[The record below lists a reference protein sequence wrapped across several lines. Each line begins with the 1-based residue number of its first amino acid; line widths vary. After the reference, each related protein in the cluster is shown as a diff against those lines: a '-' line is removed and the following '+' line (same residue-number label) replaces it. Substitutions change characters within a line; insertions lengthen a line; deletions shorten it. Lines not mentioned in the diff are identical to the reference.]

1 MLKYA
6 LLLKLVIHL
15 HLVRINDYILEYLMS
30 LTLIIARLLF
40 LNITFIKSQL
50 PCMISWC
57 SGCHQI
63 KEVFI
68 CRFKLADSNIS
79 E

>member
-1 MLKYA
+1 
-6 LLLKLVIHL
+6 
-15 HLVRINDYILEYLMS
+15 MS
-30 LTLIIARLLF
+30 LTLIIAPLLF

-50 PCMISWC
+50 PCMISWY
-57 SGCHQI
+57 SGCHPI

-68 CRFKLADSNIS
+68 CRFKLADSNIR